1 MNYNE
6 LNEALQ
12 LTTEQ
17 EFFLSTCERGIHNVS
32 REELEAHLLGTI
44 RLLSIYQNLAKYHA
58 RVLARNG
65 HV

>member
-1 MNYNE
+1 MNYDE
-6 LNEALQ
+6 LNEAMQ

-17 EFFLSTCERGIHNVS
+17 EFFLLTCEWGIHTVP
-32 REELEAHLLGTI
+32 REELEAQLLGTI
-44 RLLSIYQNLAKYHA
+44 RLLSIYQNLAKYHV